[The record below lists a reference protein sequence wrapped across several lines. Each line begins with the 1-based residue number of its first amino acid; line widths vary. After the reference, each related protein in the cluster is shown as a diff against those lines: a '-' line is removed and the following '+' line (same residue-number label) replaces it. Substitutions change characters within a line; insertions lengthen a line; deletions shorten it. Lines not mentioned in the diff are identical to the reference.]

1 MIWVLAGGAFLF
13 LAAHLTPGVFGQR
26 EALVARLGE
35 GRFLG
40 IYIATSV
47 TGMVG
52 LLAGKWFAPF
62 INVWYPPGWGRLAAI
77 ILVAGGFIMLATFAL
92 PSHIR
97 RFTPHP
103 MLWGIALWGVGHL
116 LSNGDLASMI
126 FFGTFA
132 GYALIGIWSLN
143 KRGAKPKPG
152 PYYLW
157 QDIAVLA
164 MGLGTYLLIVW
175 AHGFLFGVPLV

>member
-1 MIWVLAGGAFLF
+1 MIWVLIAGAFLF
-13 LAAHLTPGVFGQR
+13 LLAHLTPGVFGQR
-26 EALVARLGE
+26 GALVARLGE

-40 IYIATSV
+40 LYIATSV
-47 TGMVG
+47 VGMSC
-52 LLAGKWFAPF
+52 LMIGKWSAPF
-62 INVWYPPGWGRLAAI
+62 INVWLPPAWGRGAAI
-77 ILVAGGFIMLATFAL
+77 ALVAFGFVMLATFAM

-103 MLWGIALWGVGHL
+103 MLWGVALWGIGHL
-116 LSNGDLASMI
+116 LANGDLASVI

-157 QDIAVLA
+157 QDIAVLV
-164 MGLGTYLLIVW
+164 MGLGSYTLLVW
-175 AHGFLFGVPLV
+175 GHGFLFGAPLV